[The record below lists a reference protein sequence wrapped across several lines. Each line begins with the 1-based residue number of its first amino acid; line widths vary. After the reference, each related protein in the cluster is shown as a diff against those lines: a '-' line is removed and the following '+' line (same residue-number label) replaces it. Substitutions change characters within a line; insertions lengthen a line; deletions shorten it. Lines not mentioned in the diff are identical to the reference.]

1 MPMDWNW
8 EQEPYRSPTVFNFYL
23 PDYQPP
29 GELLGY
35 TPSRRVPNGFATAP
49 EFQIKTPVTSNRL
62 AGRYIWDISQQ
73 MSRQRW
79 NNTSAGYSHNSDLVF
94 DLSAEKQLCTEDEQ
108 MHELMDLFDLVFC
121 YGSMPQDYKERIV
134 EVVTAETAWMKNNA
148 TWRPQM
154 EDLRVEGALIA
165 TVLSPFAAVT
175 Q

>member
-1 MPMDWNW
+1 
-8 EQEPYRSPTVFNFYL
+8 
-23 PDYQPP
+23 
-29 GELLGY
+29 
-35 TPSRRVPNGFATAP
+35 
-49 EFQIKTPVTSNRL
+49 
-62 AGRYIWDISQQ
+62 
-73 MSRQRW
+73 
-79 NNTSAGYSHNSDLVF
+79 LVF

-154 EDLRVEGALIA
+154 EDLRVQGALIA
-165 TVLSPFAAVT
+165 TVLSPFAAVA